1 MEEKNQLKKRN
12 ATKGQIL
19 ILIIIVIIGIILIVG
34 LSSLLSNR
42 RRNAPVVQDA
52 FWEIGDQTVTT
63 TRVGQEVEA
72 HIVVRA
78 SEEYVGSIVVKIK
91 KDINLWPD
99 SDYHIQT
106 FPVNIR
112 GGETEDLTVSFM
124 PDQASSGG
132 FRGLKG
138 YFIEVDFQAS
148 GTTWTMENTYP
159 PRLTV
164 TTRD

>member
-1 MEEKNQLKKRN
+1 MKKRN
-12 ATKGQIL
+12 SSKGQIL
-19 ILIIIVIIGIILIVG
+19 IIIIIVIIGIILIVG

-42 RRNAPVVQDA
+42 RRNAPVVQGA
-52 FWEIGDQTVTT
+52 FWEIGDQAVTT
-63 TRVGQEVEA
+63 ARVGQEVQA
-72 HIVVRA
+72 HIEIKA
-78 SEEYVGSIVVKIK
+78 NEEYVGSIVVKIK
-91 KDINLWPD
+91 KDISLWTD
-99 SDYHIQT
+99 SDYHVQT

-112 GGETEDLTVSFM
+112 GGDTEDLTVSFM
-124 PDQASSGG
+124 PDQASGGG

-164 TTRD
+164 TPSD